1 MNIVNL
7 TIGKVTDFRQE
18 MLKNPLLEYDLVML
32 RSFVNG

>member
-18 MLKNPLLEYDLVML
+18 MLENPLLE
-32 RSFVNG
+32 